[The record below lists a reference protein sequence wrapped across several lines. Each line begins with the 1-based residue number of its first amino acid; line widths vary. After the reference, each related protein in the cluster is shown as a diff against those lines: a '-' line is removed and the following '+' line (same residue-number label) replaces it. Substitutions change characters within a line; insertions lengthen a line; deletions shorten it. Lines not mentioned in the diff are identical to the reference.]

1 MFPPPGVAISCVVA
15 DMPGDGDDRRVQF
28 WGGST
33 MRVMSGDR
41 RGLRRWRDSLLAVVA
56 LAAVSGCG
64 AADDGSVPV
73 GADGYMAVLDDFLPP
88 VPPDGS
94 RPVAYVARLGGE
106 PFPLEDQVAM
116 IEAVEESHDLRFVD
130 DISAAVDE
138 EDADAPPRDD
148 GVLLGIGTIPTAVPH
163 VVRVE
168 VYTAAGLVDAYRVTL
183 TVLDDV
189 WRVVTSDPV
198 DPEVLVG
205 DE

>member
-1 MFPPPGVAISCVVA
+1 MTAG
-15 DMPGDGDDRRVQF
+15 VQF

-41 RGLRRWRDSLLAVVA
+41 RGVRRWRHSLLAVVA

-73 GADGYMAVLDDFLPP
+73 GADGYTAVLDDFLPP

-94 RPVAYVARLGGE
+94 RPVAYVARLGEE

-116 IEAVEESHDLRFVD
+116 IEAVEESYDLRFVD
-130 DISAAVDE
+130 DISAAVDN
-138 EDADAPPRDD
+138 EDSDAPPRDD
-148 GVLLGIGTIPTAVPH
+148 GVLLGIGTISTAVPH

-168 VYTAAGLVDAYRVTL
+168 VYTAAGMVDAYRVTL
-183 TVLDDV
+183 TVLGDV

-198 DPEVLVG
+198 DAEVLVG